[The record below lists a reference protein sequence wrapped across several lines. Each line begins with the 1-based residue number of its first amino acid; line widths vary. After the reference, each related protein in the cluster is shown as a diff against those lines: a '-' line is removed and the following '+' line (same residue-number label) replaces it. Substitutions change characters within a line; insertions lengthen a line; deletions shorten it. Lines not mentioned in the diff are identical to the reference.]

1 MTSRVLIVEDEAI
14 TALDLATEL
23 RGLGYDVCGIVDTV
37 EDAVTAAA
45 QERPQVV
52 LMDVRLAAGGDG
64 IEAARQVGLRQD
76 ASIIFLTAH
85 SDEATLARAL
95 EVSPAGYLIKPFR
108 GRELKVAIDVALAK
122 QASEAAVRNLAML
135 DPLTGLPNR
144 RRMDHVLRAEWAGC
158 VRDGTPVC
166 LLAIDVDCFKAFND
180 TYGHPAGDRCLQ
192 AVAGA
197 LRGCGRPGDTVCR
210 WGGEEFLA
218 VLPGADL
225 TTATRI
231 AEAMV
236 QAVRDLGISHRSSGV
251 ASVVT
256 VSVGV
261 ADLPPRGTPPV
272 AVIVA
277 RADAALYAAK
287 RAGRNRYAAMDGG
300 PEPLVELLAPGFHSA
315 RAVPLFDHER
325 MSGFLE
331 FASRVP
337 VAFGPDA
344 DGRLAAFVKLAALL
358 MCRES
363 VGLAATTAP
372 AEAGDESARLHE
384 SGHLDHLQRV
394 AHFSRLIARRL
405 AGSHGLTDDFVEQVF
420 LFAPLHDVGKA
431 GISADILLKPG
442 RLSPHERTVM
452 ASHVTIGMQIVETLI
467 ARFELGDLAGIDVLR
482 NIVAGHHEKLD
493 GSGYPLGLG
502 GDAIPL
508 ESRIVAV
515 ADIFDALTSHRA
527 YKEAWPAASA
537 FAALEALAADGKL
550 DPACVTAL
558 CTCQDECREIMDRF
572 HMGRGGDYD

>member
-23 RGLGYDVCGIVDTV
+23 RGLGYDVCGIVDTA
-37 EDAVTAAA
+37 EDAVTVAA

-52 LMDVRLAAGGDG
+52 LMDVRLADGGDG
-64 IEAARQVGLRQD
+64 IEAAREVGLRQD
-76 ASIIFLTAH
+76 AAIIFLTAH

-95 EVSPAGYLIKPFR
+95 VVSPAGYLIKPFR
-108 GRELKVAIDVALAK
+108 ARELKVAIDVALAK
-122 QASEAAVRNLAML
+122 QASEAAVRKLAML

-144 RRMDHVLRAEWAGC
+144 RRMDEVLKAEWARC
-158 VRDGTPVC
+158 ARDGKPGC

-197 LRGCGRPGDTVCR
+197 LHGCGRPGDTVCR

-225 TTATRI
+225 TAATRI

-236 QAVRDLGISHRSSGV
+236 QAVRDLGIPHRSSSV

-261 ADLPPRGTPPV
+261 ADLPPQGMPPV
-272 AVIVA
+272 AAIVT
-277 RADAALYAAK
+277 RADTALYAAK
-287 RAGRNRYAAMDGG
+287 RAGRNRCATLDDD
-300 PEPLVELLAPGFHSA
+300 PESLVELLAPGFRSA
-315 RAVPLFDHER
+315 DAARER

-331 FASRVP
+331 LASRVP
-337 VAFGPDA
+337 ADFGPDA
-344 DGRLAAFVKLAALL
+344 DGRRAAFVKLAALL

-363 VGLAATTAP
+363 FGLAATTTP
-372 AEAGDESARLHE
+372 AETGDEAARMHE
-384 SGHLDHLQRV
+384 SGLLDHLQRV

-431 GISADILLKPG
+431 GISTDILLKPG

-467 ARFELGDLAGIDVLR
+467 VRFDLGDLAGIDVLR

-550 DPACVTAL
+550 DPACVAAL

-572 HMGRGGDYD
+572 HMGQGSDYD

>member
-52 LMDVRLAAGGDG
+52 LMDVRLADGGDG
-64 IEAARQVGLRQD
+64 IEAAREVGLRQD
-76 ASIIFLTAH
+76 AAIIFLTAH

-95 EVSPAGYLIKPFR
+95 VVSPAGYLIKPFR
-108 GRELKVAIDVALAK
+108 ARELKVAIDVALAK
-122 QASEAAVRNLAML
+122 QASEAAVRKLAML

-144 RRMDHVLRAEWAGC
+144 RRMDEVLKAEWARC
-158 VRDGTPVC
+158 ARDGKPGC

-197 LRGCGRPGDTVCR
+197 LHGCGRPGDTVCR

-225 TTATRI
+225 TAATRI

-236 QAVRDLGISHRSSGV
+236 QAVRDLGIPHRSSSV

-261 ADLPPRGTPPV
+261 ADLPPQGMPPV
-272 AVIVA
+272 AAIVT
-277 RADAALYAAK
+277 RADTALYAAK
-287 RAGRNRYAAMDGG
+287 RAGRNRCATLDDD
-300 PEPLVELLAPGFHSA
+300 PESLVELLAPGFRSA
-315 RAVPLFDHER
+315 DAARER

-331 FASRVP
+331 LASRVP
-337 VAFGPDA
+337 ADFGPDA
-344 DGRLAAFVKLAALL
+344 DGRRAAFVKLAALL

-363 VGLAATTAP
+363 FGLAATTTP
-372 AEAGDESARLHE
+372 AETGDEAARMHE
-384 SGHLDHLQRV
+384 SGLLDHLQRV

-431 GISADILLKPG
+431 GISTDILLKPG

-467 ARFELGDLAGIDVLR
+467 VRFDLGDLAGIDVLR

-550 DPACVTAL
+550 DPACVAAL

-572 HMGRGGDYD
+572 HMGQGSDYD

>member
-1 MTSRVLIVEDEAI
+1 
-14 TALDLATEL
+14 
-23 RGLGYDVCGIVDTV
+23 
-37 EDAVTAAA
+37 
-45 QERPQVV
+45 
-52 LMDVRLAAGGDG
+52 
-64 IEAARQVGLRQD
+64 
-76 ASIIFLTAH
+76 
-85 SDEATLARAL
+85 
-95 EVSPAGYLIKPFR
+95 VSPAGYLIKPFR
-108 GRELKVAIDVALAK
+108 ARELKVAIDVALAK
-122 QASEAAVRNLAML
+122 QASEAAVRKLAML

-144 RRMDHVLRAEWAGC
+144 RRMDEVLKAEWARC
-158 VRDGTPVC
+158 ARDGKPGC

-197 LRGCGRPGDTVCR
+197 LHGCGRPGDTVCR

-225 TTATRI
+225 TAATRI
-231 AEAMV
+231 AETMV
-236 QAVRDLGISHRSSGV
+236 QAVRDLGIPHRSSSV

-261 ADLPPRGTPPV
+261 ADLPPQGMPSV
-272 AVIVA
+272 AAIVT
-277 RADAALYAAK
+277 RADTALYAAK
-287 RAGRNRYAAMDGG
+287 RAGRNRCATLDD
-300 PEPLVELLAPGFHSA
+300 PESLVELLAPGFRSA
-315 RAVPLFDHER
+315 DAARER

-331 FASRVP
+331 LASRVP
-337 VAFGPDA
+337 ADFGPDA
-344 DGRLAAFVKLAALL
+344 DGRRAAFVKLAALL

-363 VGLAATTAP
+363 FGLAATTTP
-372 AEAGDESARLHE
+372 AETGDEAARMHE
-384 SGHLDHLQRV
+384 SGLLDHLQRV

-431 GISADILLKPG
+431 GISTDILLKPG

-467 ARFELGDLAGIDVLR
+467 VRFDLGDLAGIDVLR

-550 DPACVTAL
+550 DPACVAAL

-572 HMGRGGDYD
+572 HMGQGSDYD

>member
-23 RGLGYDVCGIVDTV
+23 RGLGYDVCGIVDTA
-37 EDAVTAAA
+37 EDAVTVAA

-52 LMDVRLAAGGDG
+52 LMDVRLADGGDG
-64 IEAARQVGLRQD
+64 IEAAREVGLRQD
-76 ASIIFLTAH
+76 AAIIFLTAH

-95 EVSPAGYLIKPFR
+95 VVSPAGYLIKPFR
-108 GRELKVAIDVALAK
+108 ARELKVAIDVALAK
-122 QASEAAVRNLAML
+122 QASEAAVRKLAML

-144 RRMDHVLRAEWAGC
+144 RRMDEVLKAEWARC
-158 VRDGTPVC
+158 ARDGKPGC

-180 TYGHPAGDRCLQ
+180 NYGHPAGDRCLQ

-197 LRGCGRPGDTVCR
+197 LHGCGRPGDTVCR

-225 TTATRI
+225 TAATRI
-231 AEAMV
+231 AETMV
-236 QAVRDLGISHRSSGV
+236 QAVRDLGIPHRSSSV

-261 ADLPPRGTPPV
+261 ADLPPQGMPPV
-272 AVIVA
+272 AAIVT
-277 RADAALYAAK
+277 RADTALYAAK
-287 RAGRNRYAAMDGG
+287 RAGRNRCATLDDD
-300 PEPLVELLAPGFHSA
+300 PESLVELLAPGFRSA
-315 RAVPLFDHER
+315 DAARER

-331 FASRVP
+331 LASRVP
-337 VAFGPDA
+337 ADFGPDA
-344 DGRLAAFVKLAALL
+344 DGRRAAFVKLAALL

-363 VGLAATTAP
+363 FGLAATTTP
-372 AEAGDESARLHE
+372 AETGDEAARMHE
-384 SGHLDHLQRV
+384 SGLLDHLQRV

-420 LFAPLHDVGKA
+420 LVAPLHDVGKA
-431 GISADILLKPG
+431 GISTDILLKPG

-467 ARFELGDLAGIDVLR
+467 VRFDLGDLAGIDVLR

-550 DPACVTAL
+550 DPACVAAL

-572 HMGRGGDYD
+572 HMGQGSDYD

>member
-23 RGLGYDVCGIVDTV
+23 RGLGYDVCGIVDTA
-37 EDAVTAAA
+37 EDAVTVAA

-52 LMDVRLAAGGDG
+52 LMDVRLADGGDG
-64 IEAARQVGLRQD
+64 IEAAREVGLRQD
-76 ASIIFLTAH
+76 AAIIFLTAH

-95 EVSPAGYLIKPFR
+95 VVSPAGYLIKPFR
-108 GRELKVAIDVALAK
+108 ARELKVAIDVALAK
-122 QASEAAVRNLAML
+122 QASEAAVRKLAML

-144 RRMDHVLRAEWAGC
+144 RRMDEVLKAEWARC
-158 VRDGTPVC
+158 ARDGKPGC

-197 LRGCGRPGDTVCR
+197 LHGCGRPGDTVCR

-225 TTATRI
+225 TAATRI
-231 AEAMV
+231 AETMV
-236 QAVRDLGISHRSSGV
+236 QAVRDLGIPHRSSSV

-261 ADLPPRGTPPV
+261 ADLPPQGMPSV
-272 AVIVA
+272 AAIVT
-277 RADAALYAAK
+277 RADTALYAAK
-287 RAGRNRYAAMDGG
+287 RAGRNRCATLDD
-300 PEPLVELLAPGFHSA
+300 PESLVELLAPGFRSA
-315 RAVPLFDHER
+315 DAARER

-331 FASRVP
+331 LASRVP
-337 VAFGPDA
+337 ADFGPDA
-344 DGRLAAFVKLAALL
+344 DGRRAAFVKLAALL

-363 VGLAATTAP
+363 FGLAATTTP
-372 AEAGDESARLHE
+372 AETGDEAARMHE
-384 SGHLDHLQRV
+384 SGLLDHLQRV

-431 GISADILLKPG
+431 GISTDILLKPG

-467 ARFELGDLAGIDVLR
+467 VRFDLGDLAGIDVLR

-550 DPACVTAL
+550 DPACVAAL

-572 HMGRGGDYD
+572 HMGQGSDYD

>member
-23 RGLGYDVCGIVDTV
+23 RGLGYDVCGIVDTA
-37 EDAVTAAA
+37 EDAVTVAA

-52 LMDVRLAAGGDG
+52 LMDVRLADGGDG
-64 IEAARQVGLRQD
+64 IEAAREVGLRQD
-76 ASIIFLTAH
+76 AAIIFLTAH

-95 EVSPAGYLIKPFR
+95 VVSPAGYLIKPFR
-108 GRELKVAIDVALAK
+108 ARELKVAIDVALAK
-122 QASEAAVRNLAML
+122 QASEAAVRKLAML

-144 RRMDHVLRAEWAGC
+144 RRMDEVLKAEWARC
-158 VRDGTPVC
+158 ARDGKPGC

-197 LRGCGRPGDTVCR
+197 LHGCGRPGDTVCR

-225 TTATRI
+225 TAATRI

-236 QAVRDLGISHRSSGV
+236 QAVRDLGIPHRSSSV

-261 ADLPPRGTPPV
+261 ADLPPQGMPSV
-272 AVIVA
+272 AAIVT
-277 RADAALYAAK
+277 RADTALYAAK
-287 RAGRNRYAAMDGG
+287 RAGRNRCATLDD
-300 PEPLVELLAPGFHSA
+300 PESLVELLAPGFRSA
-315 RAVPLFDHER
+315 DAARER

-331 FASRVP
+331 LASRVP
-337 VAFGPDA
+337 ADFGPDA
-344 DGRLAAFVKLAALL
+344 DGRRAAFVKLAALL

-363 VGLAATTAP
+363 FGLAATTTP
-372 AEAGDESARLHE
+372 AETGDEAARMHE
-384 SGHLDHLQRV
+384 SGLLDHLQRV

-431 GISADILLKPG
+431 GISTDILLKPG

-467 ARFELGDLAGIDVLR
+467 VRFDLGDLAGIDVLR

-550 DPACVTAL
+550 DPACVAAL

-572 HMGRGGDYD
+572 HMGQGSDYD

>member
-23 RGLGYDVCGIVDTV
+23 RGLGYDVCGIVDTA
-37 EDAVTAAA
+37 EDAVTVAA

-52 LMDVRLAAGGDG
+52 LMDVRLADGGDG
-64 IEAARQVGLRQD
+64 IEAAREVGLRQD
-76 ASIIFLTAH
+76 AAIIFLTAH

-95 EVSPAGYLIKPFR
+95 VVSPAGYLIKPFR
-108 GRELKVAIDVALAK
+108 ARELKVAIDVALAK
-122 QASEAAVRNLAML
+122 QASEAAVRKLAML

-144 RRMDHVLRAEWAGC
+144 RRMDEVLKAEWARC
-158 VRDGTPVC
+158 ARDGKPGC

-197 LRGCGRPGDTVCR
+197 LHGCGRPGDTVCR

-225 TTATRI
+225 TAATRI
-231 AEAMV
+231 AETMV
-236 QAVRDLGISHRSSGV
+236 QAVRDLGIPHRSSSV

-261 ADLPPRGTPPV
+261 ADLPPQGMPSV
-272 AVIVA
+272 AAIVT
-277 RADAALYAAK
+277 RADTALYAAK
-287 RAGRNRYAAMDGG
+287 RAGRNRCATLDD
-300 PEPLVELLAPGFHSA
+300 PESLVELLAPGFRSA
-315 RAVPLFDHER
+315 DAARER

-331 FASRVP
+331 LASRVP
-337 VAFGPDA
+337 ADFGPDA
-344 DGRLAAFVKLAALL
+344 DGRRAAFVKLAALL

-363 VGLAATTAP
+363 FGLAATTTP
-372 AEAGDESARLHE
+372 AETGDEAARMHE
-384 SGHLDHLQRV
+384 SGLLDHLQRV

-431 GISADILLKPG
+431 GISTDILLKPG

-467 ARFELGDLAGIDVLR
+467 VRFDLGDLAGIDVLR

-537 FAALEALAADGKL
+537 FATLEALAADGKL
-550 DPACVTAL
+550 DPACVAAL

-572 HMGRGGDYD
+572 HMGQGSDYD

>member
-23 RGLGYDVCGIVDTV
+23 RGLGYDVCGIVDTA
-37 EDAVTAAA
+37 EDAVTVAA

-52 LMDVRLAAGGDG
+52 LMDVRLADGGDG
-64 IEAARQVGLRQD
+64 IEAAREVGLRQD
-76 ASIIFLTAH
+76 AAIIFLTAH

-95 EVSPAGYLIKPFR
+95 VVSPAGYLIKPFR
-108 GRELKVAIDVALAK
+108 ARELKVAIDVALAK
-122 QASEAAVRNLAML
+122 QASEAAVRKLAML

-144 RRMDHVLRAEWAGC
+144 RRMDEVLKAEWARC
-158 VRDGTPVC
+158 ARDGKPGC

-197 LRGCGRPGDTVCR
+197 LHGCGRPGDTVCR

-225 TTATRI
+225 TAATRI
-231 AEAMV
+231 AETMV
-236 QAVRDLGISHRSSGV
+236 QAVRDLGIPHRSSSV

-261 ADLPPRGTPPV
+261 ADLPPQGMPSV
-272 AVIVA
+272 AAIVT
-277 RADAALYAAK
+277 RADTALYAAK
-287 RAGRNRYAAMDGG
+287 RAGRNRCATLDDD
-300 PEPLVELLAPGFHSA
+300 PESLVELLAPGFRSA
-315 RAVPLFDHER
+315 DAARER

-331 FASRVP
+331 LASRVP
-337 VAFGPDA
+337 ADFGPDA
-344 DGRLAAFVKLAALL
+344 DGRRAAFVKLAALL

-363 VGLAATTAP
+363 FGLAATTTP
-372 AEAGDESARLHE
+372 AETGDEAARMHE
-384 SGHLDHLQRV
+384 SGLLDHLQRV

-431 GISADILLKPG
+431 GISTDILLKPG

-467 ARFELGDLAGIDVLR
+467 VRFDLGDLAGIDVLR

-550 DPACVTAL
+550 DPACVAAL

-572 HMGRGGDYD
+572 HMGQGSDYD

>member
-23 RGLGYDVCGIVDTV
+23 RGLGYDVCGIVDTA
-37 EDAVTAAA
+37 EDAVTVAA

-52 LMDVRLAAGGDG
+52 LMDVRLADGGDG
-64 IEAARQVGLRQD
+64 IEAAREVGLRQD
-76 ASIIFLTAH
+76 AAIIFLTAH

-95 EVSPAGYLIKPFR
+95 VVSPAGYLIKPFR
-108 GRELKVAIDVALAK
+108 ARELKVAIDVALAK
-122 QASEAAVRNLAML
+122 QASEAAVRKLAML

-144 RRMDHVLRAEWAGC
+144 RRMDEVLKAEWARC
-158 VRDGTPVC
+158 ARDGKPGC

-197 LRGCGRPGDTVCR
+197 LHGCGRPGDTVCR

-225 TTATRI
+225 TAATRI
-231 AEAMV
+231 AETMV
-236 QAVRDLGISHRSSGV
+236 QAVRDLGIPHRSSSV

-261 ADLPPRGTPPV
+261 ADLPPQGMPSV
-272 AVIVA
+272 AAIVT
-277 RADAALYAAK
+277 RADTALYAAK
-287 RAGRNRYAAMDGG
+287 RAGRNRCATLDD
-300 PEPLVELLAPGFHSA
+300 PESLVELLAPGFRSA
-315 RAVPLFDHER
+315 DAARER

-331 FASRVP
+331 LASRVP
-337 VAFGPDA
+337 ADFGPDA
-344 DGRLAAFVKLAALL
+344 DGRRAAFVKLAALL

-363 VGLAATTAP
+363 FGLAATTTP
-372 AEAGDESARLHE
+372 AETGDEAARMHE
-384 SGHLDHLQRV
+384 SGLLDHLQRV

-431 GISADILLKPG
+431 GISTDILLKPG

-467 ARFELGDLAGIDVLR
+467 VRFDLGDLAGIDVLR

-550 DPACVTAL
+550 DPACVAAL
-558 CTCQDECREIMDRF
+558 CTCRDECREIMDRF
-572 HMGRGGDYD
+572 HMGQGSDYD

>member
-23 RGLGYDVCGIVDTV
+23 RGLGYDVCGIVDTA
-37 EDAVTAAA
+37 EDAVTVAA

-52 LMDVRLAAGGDG
+52 LMDVRLADGGDG
-64 IEAARQVGLRQD
+64 IEAAREVGLRQD
-76 ASIIFLTAH
+76 AAIIFLTAH

-95 EVSPAGYLIKPFR
+95 VVSPAGYLIKPFR
-108 GRELKVAIDVALAK
+108 ARELKVAIDVALAK
-122 QASEAAVRNLAML
+122 QASEAAVRKLAML

-144 RRMDHVLRAEWAGC
+144 RRMDEVLKAEWARC
-158 VRDGTPVC
+158 ARDGKPGC

-197 LRGCGRPGDTVCR
+197 LHGCGRPGDTVCR

-225 TTATRI
+225 TAATRI
-231 AEAMV
+231 AETMV
-236 QAVRDLGISHRSSGV
+236 QAVRDLGIPHRSSSV

-261 ADLPPRGTPPV
+261 ADLPPQGMPSV
-272 AVIVA
+272 AAIVT
-277 RADAALYAAK
+277 RADTALYAAK
-287 RAGRNRYAAMDGG
+287 RAGRNRCATLDDD
-300 PEPLVELLAPGFHSA
+300 PESLVELLAPGFRSA
-315 RAVPLFDHER
+315 DAARER

-331 FASRVP
+331 LASRVP
-337 VAFGPDA
+337 ADFGPDA
-344 DGRLAAFVKLAALL
+344 DGRRAAFVKLAALL

-363 VGLAATTAP
+363 FGLAATTTP
-372 AEAGDESARLHE
+372 AETGDEAARMHE
-384 SGHLDHLQRV
+384 SGLLDHLQRV

-431 GISADILLKPG
+431 GISTDILLKPG

-467 ARFELGDLAGIDVLR
+467 VRFDLGDLAGIDVLR

>member
-23 RGLGYDVCGIVDTV
+23 RGLGYDVCGIVDTA
-37 EDAVTAAA
+37 EDAITVAA

-52 LMDVRLAAGGDG
+52 LMDVRLADGADG

-76 ASIIFLTAH
+76 AAIIFLTAH

-95 EVSPAGYLIKPFR
+95 VVSPAGYLIKPFR
-108 GRELKVAIDVALAK
+108 ARELKVAIDVALAK
-122 QASEAAVRNLAML
+122 QASEAAVRKLAML

-144 RRMDHVLRAEWAGC
+144 RRMDEVLKAEWAGC
-158 VRDGTPVC
+158 ARDGKPGC
-166 LLAIDVDCFKAFND
+166 LLAIDVDCFKSFND

-192 AVAGA
+192 AVAAA

-225 TTATRI
+225 TAATRI

-236 QAVRDLGISHRSSGV
+236 QAVRDLGIPHRSSSV

-261 ADLPPRGTPPV
+261 ADLPPPGIASV
-272 AVIVA
+272 AAIVT
-277 RADAALYAAK
+277 RADAALYTAK
-287 RAGRNRYAAMDGG
+287 RAGRNRCATMDDD
-300 PEPLVELLAPGFHSA
+300 PESLVELLAPGFRSTDA
-315 RAVPLFDHER
+315 AHER

-331 FASRVP
+331 LASRVP
-337 VAFGPDA
+337 ADFGSDA
-344 DGRLAAFVKLAALL
+344 DGRRAAFVKLAALL

-363 VGLAATTAP
+363 FGLAATTAP
-372 AEAGDESARLHE
+372 AETGDEAARMHE
-384 SGHLDHLQRV
+384 SGLLDHLQRV

-405 AGSHGLTDDFVEQVF
+405 ADSYGLTDDFVEQVF

-442 RLSPHERTVM
+442 RLSPHERSVM

-467 ARFELGDLAGIDVLR
+467 ARFDLGDLAGIDVLR

-572 HMGRGGDYD
+572 QMGQGSDYD

>member
-23 RGLGYDVCGIVDTV
+23 RGLGYDVCGIVDTA
-37 EDAVTAAA
+37 EDAVTVAA

-52 LMDVRLAAGGDG
+52 LMDVRLADGGDG
-64 IEAARQVGLRQD
+64 IEAAREVGLRQD
-76 ASIIFLTAH
+76 AAIIFLTAH

-95 EVSPAGYLIKPFR
+95 VVSPAGYLIKPFR
-108 GRELKVAIDVALAK
+108 ARELKVAIDVALAK
-122 QASEAAVRNLAML
+122 QASEAAVRKLAML

-144 RRMDHVLRAEWAGC
+144 RRMDEVLKAEWARC
-158 VRDGTPVC
+158 ARDGKPGC

-197 LRGCGRPGDTVCR
+197 LHGCGRPGDTVCR

-225 TTATRI
+225 TAATRI
-231 AEAMV
+231 AETMV
-236 QAVRDLGISHRSSGV
+236 QAVRDLGIPHRSSSV

-261 ADLPPRGTPPV
+261 ADLPPQGMPPV
-272 AVIVA
+272 AAIVT
-277 RADAALYAAK
+277 RADTALYAAK
-287 RAGRNRYAAMDGG
+287 RAGRNRCATLDDD
-300 PEPLVELLAPGFHSA
+300 PESLVELLAPGFRSA
-315 RAVPLFDHER
+315 DAARER

-331 FASRVP
+331 LASRVP
-337 VAFGPDA
+337 ADFGPDA
-344 DGRLAAFVKLAALL
+344 DGRRAAFVKLAALL

-363 VGLAATTAP
+363 FGLAATTTP
-372 AEAGDESARLHE
+372 AETGDEAARMHE
-384 SGHLDHLQRV
+384 SGLLDHLQRV

-431 GISADILLKPG
+431 GISTDILLKPG

-467 ARFELGDLAGIDVLR
+467 VRFDLGDLAGIDVLR

-550 DPACVTAL
+550 DPACVAAL

-572 HMGRGGDYD
+572 HMGQGSDYD